1 MPCKWHR
8 WLSVPRMMRYLS
20 GTAKVSSCSCAEL
33 QPAGS
38 ATVPCPDPSALQIVP
53 KATDSQQRSP
63 RAPWGRKHRGPL
75 GCLPAS
81 SSSQHCLLTRS
92 WLEAAKL
99 PAAQEPGTLP
109 PGGATTVWDNSLIS
123 PLDGSCCCSSRAGRC
138 QAVPSVGWE
147 ISPGFCSSGFLPFNY
162 LYSAAAFPFVHA
174 GTWGVWGELGPPGGG
189 TAWGEALLS
198 GNTCPGFC
206 GCSSK
211 GS

>member
-1 MPCKWHR
+1 M
-8 WLSVPRMMRYLS
+8 
-20 GTAKVSSCSCAEL
+20 G
-33 QPAGS
+33 
-38 ATVPCPDPSALQIVP
+38 
-53 KATDSQQRSP
+53 QQRSPAALVQSCNPRAVPLSPALTPLLCRLSPKQQIPNRDPP
-63 RAPWGRKHRGPL
+63 RAPWGGKHRGPL
-75 GCLPAS
+75 ACLPAS
-81 SSSQHCLLTRS
+81 SSSQHCLLTPS
-92 WLEAAKL
+92 WLEAAKH
-99 PAAQEPGTLP
+99 PAAQEPSTLP

-138 QAVPSVGWE
+138 QAVPNVGLE